1 MSENHQIPTAVYE
14 LHFELV
20 DCYGAT
26 LEFNKD
32 ERYVL
37 EKYAKM
43 HRGFTRDVLVP
54 STMSLSSMHYM
65 IQRLYGWQN
74 GHLRDFQLEDS
85 LFKEITNQN
94 LVDEWLE
101 LCGVLF
107 RFPNEDM
114 EDQYCNDNYNG
125 LINFKSW
132 LKQKYSGKEMALCVS
147 DTYVGNKRLVNE
159 FKEVRKTQSFLQT
172 KNIDQLIR
180 SVDLGGQCNSLRQSL
195 CVKDIFL
202 EPTIKWQYSEWK
214 KAMKEA
220 NTCFKADST
229 TLLQY
234 LTELKTLRAKVEE
247 LWENLD
253 ITPQHKQSD
262 WEEFVECQQKLTWL
276 EKECRNMIP
285 YYEPTV
291 IPFAQNILYSYDYG
305 DGWCVRITCTKIY
318 EPKISESSNTENRI
332 LSVATTRKPVCIS
345 ADGICL
351 LDDVGGIYGF
361 IDMLQ
366 TLHGKDADEA
376 EAAREW
382 AKEQGWPGRVV
393 KPLSML

>member
-20 DCYGAT
+20 DYCGES
-26 LEFNKD
+26 LEFNED
-32 ERYVL
+32 ERNVL
-37 EKYAKM
+37 AKYAKM
-43 HRGFTRDVLVP
+43 QNGFTRDVLVP
-54 STMSLSSMHYM
+54 STMSLASMHYM

-74 GHLRDFQLEDS
+74 GHLHDFQLDGS

-147 DTYVGNKRLVNE
+147 DTYVENKRHVNE
-159 FKEVRKTQSFLQT
+159 FKEVRKVRSFLQT
-172 KNIDQLIR
+172 NNIDQLMR
-180 SVDLGGQCNSLRQSL
+180 SVDLGGQCNSLREFL

-202 EPTIKWQYSEWK
+202 EPTIKWQYFEWK

-253 ITPQHKQSD
+253 ITPQHQQSD

-276 EKECRNMIP
+276 EKECRNMIS

-351 LDDVGGIYGF
+351 LDNVGGIHGF

-366 TLHGKDADEA
+366 TLHGKDVEEA
-376 EAAREW
+376 TDVREW
-382 AKEQGWPGRVV
+382 AKEQGWTGRAV
-393 KPLSML
+393 KPSSLI

>member
-1 MSENHQIPTAVYE
+1 M
-14 LHFELV
+14 
-20 DCYGAT
+20 
-26 LEFNKD
+26 
-32 ERYVL
+32 
-37 EKYAKM
+37 
-43 HRGFTRDVLVP
+43 
-54 STMSLSSMHYM
+54 
-65 IQRLYGWQN
+65 
-74 GHLRDFQLEDS
+74 
-85 LFKEITNQN
+85 
-94 LVDEWLE
+94 
-101 LCGVLF
+101 
-107 RFPNEDM
+107 
-114 EDQYCNDNYNG
+114 
-125 LINFKSW
+125 
-132 LKQKYSGKEMALCVS
+132 
-147 DTYVGNKRLVNE
+147 
-159 FKEVRKTQSFLQT
+159 
-172 KNIDQLIR
+172 
-180 SVDLGGQCNSLRQSL
+180 
-195 CVKDIFL
+195 
-202 EPTIKWQYSEWK
+202 
-214 KAMKEA
+214 
-220 NTCFKADST
+220 
-229 TLLQY
+229 LQY

-351 LDDVGGIYGF
+351 LDNVGGIHGF

-382 AKEQGWPGRVV
+382 AKEQGWTGRVV